1 MLLLNIF
8 HQGSF
13 LYVYHSESGE
23 LCHKIP
29 LKPETNVKD
38 VTNMVRVTE
47 RPYCVALLEGD
58 RASLYDVK
66 NKRWTRTLASWTGV
80 TTRDGRW
87 GLSAPTRG
95 GLDLIDMNLD
105 GEVARTFLPR
115 MAMGIFTVKAMFSKV
130 TMTTHF
136 STILTFLL

>member
-1 MLLLNIF
+1 M
-8 HQGSF
+8 
-13 LYVYHSESGE
+13 
-23 LCHKIP
+23 
-29 LKPETNVKD
+29 KD

-130 TMTTHF
+130 IMITQHT
-136 STILTFLL
+136 SQQSLLNP

>member
-1 MLLLNIF
+1 M
-8 HQGSF
+8 
-13 LYVYHSESGE
+13 YHSESGE

-130 TMTTHF
+130 IMTTH
-136 STILTFLL
+136 SSVILTLLSL